1 MVLIINNFTSTS
13 SITTT
18 LPSAGDTIAEASMV
32 NARLGIL
39 KKETMNK
46 KKAIVSAKND
56 QPKMVLIGNK

>member
-1 MVLIINNFTSTS
+1 
-13 SITTT
+13 
-18 LPSAGDTIAEASMV
+18 MV